1 MANVQISPTMFDET
15 VIPTSNNP
23 GVSEDMFDDILGS
36 SNQTEEQVEIESGE
50 WLMEDNLSTAF
61 AFLEGATLGWSD
73 EFGAGMAAAGL
84 SAATDET
91 YDEAYSRL
99 KAAYDARQ
107 KDFAKRQPAA
117 AMGAEFAGAVV
128 SPVSKIGAA
137 GKAASTLG
145 SMVGRGVAEGAVYGA
160 GKAETAEEMY
170 REGAQGAL
178 FGAVGA
184 GVIGSAGWL
193 FKRKIAAPLEKD
205 GQFTPITLAA
215 DRGSPSE
222 AFIQSFY
229 KDVVGPSFGGKG
241 LIRAQEEKV
250 VAPLVQRQKESTA
263 MLKGV
268 VDAGKRET
276 AEAKVALTAAT
287 KKVDSDAA
295 LSKLDA
301 TARKEASE
309 QIIKG
314 NYAPLLGSD
323 GAVIARKASQ
333 IKKSMDNNSD
343 ALRLAAFAESVP
355 LGAKKKDIA
364 KILEAD
370 DPNIGQLRLEK
381 LWQKEGFK
389 SIKDISFRMKPE
401 ELLTE
406 IEKKVTSDPTLTLLA
421 GKSGVRTLV
430 EDALAVLAVKRNP
443 KTGRIK
449 GEDLSAVRNS
459 FGMAA
464 AKFADEGEGALK
476 KALYR
481 EIQGV
486 VDKNMKSQLSG
497 KRLTEFEG
505 DVSAWAA
512 QTVLRDA
519 VTAASAKAG
528 RKGRFTPDEYV
539 AAIKRNSSLQA
550 RRGEGPLRAQAEELA
565 AATANQK
572 EVVTESANKLVK
584 KLTARR
590 EKELMR
596 VKNQN
601 KAEQAATLKES
612 TRLKKELSS
621 NPAAAERLAVN
632 MKRQDE
638 LTAEISDKAE
648 ELAKINTAR
657 TLESP
662 TWYHQLAA
670 SSVIGALTGAGGGA
684 TGGWSAGLGAGALAF
699 GTTVK
704 AAKGLASEAAQK
716 AIAGQSPT
724 ALKVQSL
731 ARKEIPMT
739 GGMDV
744 VEAVRGFGRGGA
756 GMLTG
761 LN

>member
-1 MANVQISPTMFDET
+1 MANVQISPTMFDEPA
-15 VIPTSNNP
+15 VVSSNNP
-23 GVSEDMFDDILGS
+23 NVSADMFDDILGS
-36 SNQTEEQVEIESGE
+36 SAQTEETAEIESGE

-73 EFGAGMAAAGL
+73 EFGAGIAAAGL

-91 YDEAYSRL
+91 YDEAYARI
-99 KAAYDARQ
+99 KAEYDARQ
-107 KDFAKRQPAA
+107 QDFAKRQPVA
-117 AMGAEFAGAVV
+117 AMGAELAGAIV

-137 GKAASTLG
+137 GKAASTIG

-160 GKAETAEEMY
+160 GKAKTTEEMY
-170 REGAQGAL
+170 KEAAQGAA
-178 FGAVGA
+178 FGGVGA

-205 GQFTPITLAA
+205 GVFTPITLAA
-215 DRGSPSE
+215 DKGSPSE

-229 KDVVGPSFGGKG
+229 RDVVGPSFGGKG
-241 LIRAQEEKV
+241 IIRAQEEAV
-250 VAPLVQRQKESTA
+250 VAPLVLRQKEREA

-268 VDAGKRET
+268 INAGKRET
-276 AEAKVALTAAT
+276 AEAKAALSAAT

-295 LSKLDA
+295 LNKLDA
-301 TARKEASE
+301 KARKEASE

-314 NYAPLLGSD
+314 NYAPLLGSE

-333 IKKSMDNNSD
+333 IKKTMDNNND

-401 ELLTE
+401 ELLVE
-406 IEKKVTSDPTLTLLA
+406 IEKRVSSDPTLTLLA
-421 GKSGVRTLV
+421 GKSGVRSLV
-430 EDALAVLAVKRNP
+430 EDGLAVLAVKRNP

-464 AKFADEGEGALK
+464 AKLADEGEGALK

-481 EIQGV
+481 EIQSV
-486 VDKNMKSQLSG
+486 VDENMKKQLSG

-505 DVSAWAA
+505 DVTAWAA

-519 VTAASAKAG
+519 VTTASAKAG
-528 RKGRFTPDEYV
+528 RKGKFTPDEYV

-590 EKELMR
+590 ERELR
-596 VKNQN
+596 RLKNQN
-601 KAEQAATLKES
+601 TAEEAANLKEA

-621 NPAAAERLAVN
+621 NPAAAERLAAN

-638 LTAEISDKAE
+638 LAAEISDKAE
-648 ELAKINTAR
+648 ELAKIDKAR
-657 TLESP
+657 TLEAP

-670 SSVIGALTGAGGGA
+670 SSIIGGLTGAGGAASGGA
-684 TGGWSAGLGAGALAF
+684 GWGLGAGAVAF
-699 GTTVK
+699 GTAVK
-704 AAKGLASEAAQK
+704 SAQGLASEAAQK

-744 VEAVRGFGRGGA
+744 VEAVKGFGRGGA
-756 GMLTG
+756 GLLTG
-761 LN
+761 SF